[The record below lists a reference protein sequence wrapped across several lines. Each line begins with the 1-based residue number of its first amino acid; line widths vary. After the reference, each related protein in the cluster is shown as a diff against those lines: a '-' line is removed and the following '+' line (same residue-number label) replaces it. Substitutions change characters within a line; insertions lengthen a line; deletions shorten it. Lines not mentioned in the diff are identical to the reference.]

1 MTSANRRLIEAMQ
14 ALAGQDLDEA
24 SDERIRGEFVAD
36 GREPERE
43 AGVVAERLDAVVAQ
57 FMRDRAAAAK
67 ALRAATTPP
76 GTRRRPALARMRAL
90 VQAAFER
97 EPQLAAAFREGRRQT
112 DQDLRSL
119 YDDLVAMGKI
129 RGPGE

>member
-1 MTSANRRLIEAMQ
+1 MTTASRRLIEAMQ
-14 ALAGQDLDEA
+14 ALAGQDLEQA
-24 SDERIRGEFVAD
+24 SDERIRREFAED
-36 GREPERE
+36 GRAPELE
-43 AGVVAERLDAVVAQ
+43 ADLVAERLDAVVAQ

-67 ALRAATTPP
+67 ALSAATTPP
-76 GTRRRPALARMRAL
+76 GTRRRPGIARMRAL

-129 RGPGE
+129 RGRGE